1 MNNTLELFQ
10 KLNAKLIELIIG
22 LSWVQWNKDTARKNW
37 KVKDIAIQILDDSRH
52 NFPPLTE
59 GFESNSVQIN
69 NSEDFSAD
77 NLIAELQFRQE
88 QLNSYVK
95 DNTIIE
101 DQLNA
106 SRSAGSQLDIFKF
119 YAQTW
124 LYQQQIRQSLGA
136 SLLLGS
142 NFYHPF
148 LAYCFHFLPSHFKD
162 FHSPVGT
169 LISIEVVGDSRGLWS
184 LIRRDHCW
192 ELSVYQEHPDAQ
204 VYIDQNIA
212 WILFSGGI
220 DIYEAAQYWQVIGNQ
235 ELGRHVLSLRPFVE
249 IDFKN
254 EA

>member
-1 MNNTLELFQ
+1 MNNTLNLFQ
-10 KLNAKLIELIIG
+10 KLNAQLLELIPDF
-22 LSWVQWNKDTARKNW
+22 SWVQWNKDTAHKNW

-52 NFPPLTE
+52 YLPYFTDV
-59 GFESNSVQIN
+59 FDSNPFRLN

-77 NLIAELQFRQE
+77 NLIAELQFLQE
-88 QLNSYVK
+88 QLNSYTN
-95 DNTIIE
+95 DNTIIG

-106 SRSAGSQLDIFKF
+106 GRPAGSQIDIFKF
-119 YAQTW
+119 YAQIW

-136 SLLLGS
+136 SLLLDS

-192 ELSVYQEHPDAQ
+192 ELSEYHEHPDAQ

-249 IDFKN
+249 VGFKN
-254 EA
+254 GA

>member
-1 MNNTLELFQ
+1 MNNTLKLFQ
-10 KLNAKLIELIIG
+10 KLNAKLIELMIG

-52 NFPPLTE
+52 NLPPLTE
-59 GFESNSVQIN
+59 GFKSNPVHVNI
-69 NSEDFSAD
+69 SEDFSAD

-88 QLNSYVK
+88 QLNSYISV
-95 DNTIIE
+95 NTIIG

-106 SRSAGSQLDIFKF
+106 SRSAGSQIDIFKF
-119 YAQTW
+119 YSQIW

-136 SLLLGS
+136 SLLLDS

-148 LAYCFHFLPSHFKD
+148 LAYCFHFLPSHFND

-192 ELSVYQEHPDAQ
+192 ELSEHHEHSDVQ

-220 DIYEAAQYWQVIGNQ
+220 DIYEAAQYWQVIGSQ
-235 ELGRHVLSLRPFVE
+235 ELGRHVLSLRPFLE
-249 IDFKN
+249 IGFKN
-254 EA
+254 GA